1 MVKSP
6 IRPSAKKVNTSEKQK
21 RIGER
26 SVLLHSSGKYSM
38 HHSRFIAAVLQDFC
52 AKVHVTDKCGHIL
65 VPWPMSQKALVN
77 ERIRKT
83 GEDQFNLKM
92 SKDV

>member
-38 HHSRFIAAVLQDFC
+38 HHSGFLVAVLQDFRTRWGVW
-52 AKVHVTDKCGHIL
+52 AVAGTFIGADEE
-65 VPWPMSQKALVN
+65 W
-77 ERIRKT
+77 
-83 GEDQFNLKM
+83 
-92 SKDV
+92 